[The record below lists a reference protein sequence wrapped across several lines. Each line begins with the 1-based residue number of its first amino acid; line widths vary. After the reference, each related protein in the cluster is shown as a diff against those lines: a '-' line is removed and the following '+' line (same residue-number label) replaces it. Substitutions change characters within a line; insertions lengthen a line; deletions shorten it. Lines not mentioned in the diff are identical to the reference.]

1 MALSVGGTAG
11 IGALIVVDT
20 EALQLVLRTEVKA
33 PVCWKVLHVIL
44 YGKQHVCLSFQQGG
58 EDTF

>member
-1 MALSVGGTAG
+1 VALSVGGTAS

-33 PVCWKVLHVIL
+33 PVCWKALHVIL
-44 YGKQHVCLSFQQGG
+44 YGKQHVCLSFQQ
-58 EDTF
+58 EDEDIF

>member
-11 IGALIVVDT
+11 IGVVDT
-20 EALQLVLRTEVKA
+20 EALQLLLRTEVKTL
-33 PVCWKVLHVIL
+33 VCWKMLHVIL